1 VSWLFCKAFCGL
13 GGGSSA
19 GGQAGQGGQEP
30 GHRSWVPYGL
40 LVLTDILTMHTN
52 YFNRNKAPLKNK
64 WEAEADKLEHPVNG
78 STGQG
83 RQRSNSPERM
93 TQLKEE
99 LC

>member
-1 VSWLFCKAFCGL
+1 MSWLFCKAFCGP

-19 GGQAGQGGQEP
+19 GEQAGQGGQEP

-40 LVLTDILTMHTN
+40 LALTDILTMCTN

-93 TQLKEE
+93 IQVKEE

>member
-1 VSWLFCKAFCGL
+1 MAPH
-13 GGGSSA
+13 SSTLA
-19 GGQAGQGGQEP
+19 WKIPWTE
-30 GHRSWVPYGL
+30 V
-40 LVLTDILTMHTN
+40 HTN